1 MQTRALFEFLGW
13 VTVICFGIAISNYFV
28 KFINKKYIS
37 KLGKEKKPIVD
48 LYRKLM
54 KIIIKYHKLAGT
66 IAIFTVLTHFIIA
79 FSAGRISITGIVAAS
94 FMVIIFFL
102 GVYGAFINKNRKGRW
117 LKVHRTMAFVL
128 LLAIV
133 IHII

>member
-1 MQTRALFEFLGW
+1 MQTRALFGFLGW

-37 KLGKEKKPIVD
+37 KLGKEKKPMVD

-94 FMVIIFFL
+94 FMVIIFLL
-102 GVYGAFINKNRKGRW
+102 GIYGAFINKNRKGMW

>member
-1 MQTRALFEFLGW
+1 ML
-13 VTVICFGIAISNYFV
+13 NYFV
-28 KFINKKYIS
+28 KVINKRYIS
-37 KLGKEKKPIVD
+37 KLGKEKKQMID

-54 KIIIKYHKLAGT
+54 KLIIKYHKLAGT

-79 FSAGRISITGIVAAS
+79 FSSGRISITGIVAAS

-102 GVYGAFINKNRKGRW
+102 GVYGAFINKNRKGMW

-128 LLAIV
+128 LLAVV

>member
-1 MQTRALFEFLGW
+1 MQTRALFGFLGW

-37 KLGKEKKPIVD
+37 KLGKEKKPMVD

-94 FMVIIFFL
+94 FMVIIFLL
-102 GVYGAFINKNRKGRW
+102 GVYGAFINKNRKGMW
-117 LKVHRTMAFVL
+117 LKIHRTMAFAL

>member
-1 MQTRALFEFLGW
+1 ML
-13 VTVICFGIAISNYFV
+13 NYFV

-79 FSAGRISITGIVAAS
+79 FSAGHISITGIVAAS
-94 FMVIIFFL
+94 FMVIIFLL
-102 GVYGAFINKNRKGRW
+102 GVYGAFINKNRKGMW
-117 LKVHRTMAFVL
+117 LKIHRTMAFAL